1 MTSGFLRALTGYHKH
16 TAGQKACGSFRIFW
30 PLVSISGVCQH
41 IVCSR
46 NRPKNE
52 SNLQMGPIFHS
63 CLSHNRR
70 FWGILSG
77 PSSPPQRTQRDLAP
91 AGRWPG
97 GLLGGF
103 RGQASAGRLQMSRG
117 STCCARHWFTPGGHH
132 GVPRPTKMAGKIEK
146 KVFWMPYTQQG
157 VSGGSG

>member
-1 MTSGFLRALTGYHKH
+1 MPGYHLHYQGGSRHRVWSQGEVMGAQDPQGSYASKSLTSGFLRALTGYHKH

-77 PSSPPQRTQRDLAP
+77 PSSPPEDSTGPSARREVASWVVFEGRP
-91 AGRWPG
+91 A
-97 GLLGGF
+97 
-103 RGQASAGRLQMSRG
+103 QADSR
-117 STCCARHWFTPGGHH
+117 
-132 GVPRPTKMAGKIEK
+132 
-146 KVFWMPYTQQG
+146 
-157 VSGGSG
+157 